1 MASNIIVQI
10 GSDKSVFS
18 LRKLERAKLYG
29 KRRRLNLDLDGQPCT
44 RAELTHDGSLLIKSG
59 MTSQGYFDEERNWI
73 PRSELV
79 GIDAK
84 GKLVEKVPSTLGVA
98 QDLEGPVPVEE
109 ILDLSITSVY
119 MLDAVEVAPSLTEAL
134 DQGDTFRFQFNYRA
148 DYHAECAYLV
158 KNSTG
163 MFVLV
168 GSPTT
173 PQWCELERVAV
184 DTGED
189 ESILD
194 DDLDFDM
201 F

>member
-1 MASNIIVQI
+1 MANNIIVQI
-10 GSDKSVFS
+10 GAEVSEFS

-29 KRRRLNLDLDGQPCT
+29 RRRRLNLDLDGQPCT

-59 MTSQGYFDEERNWI
+59 MTSQGYFDENRNWI

-79 GIDAK
+79 GIDTD
-84 GKLVEKVPSTLGVA
+84 GNLIEKVPSTLGVP
-98 QDLEGPVPVEE
+98 QNLEGPVPVEE
-109 ILDLSITSVY
+109 ILDLAISSVY
-119 MLDAVEVAPSLTEAL
+119 MLDAVNVAPTLTEAL
-134 DQGDTFRFQFNYRA
+134 EQGGTFRFPFNYRA
-148 DYHAECAYLV
+148 DYHAESAYLV
-158 KNSTG
+158 KNSEG
-163 MFVLV
+163 LFVLV

-173 PQWCELERVAV
+173 PEWCDLERVAV
-184 DTGED
+184 DSGED